1 MHGVVNDS
9 LEKKLIFQQ
18 RLCVLTHFSGM
29 FFASTMIMV
38 SIALVMAVIVTNI
51 YAKKD
56 VPQRCPEWTVRLA
69 SRFYP
74 AHFLPGHCV
83 DAGTHYDR
91 HGRAYTLPPIIERR
105 GTQPSSARPDVSQLS
120 SPHLGVAE
128 KAAAD
133 NDEIC
138 AGRPICCGCCLH
150 RKDLSKYDDRA
161 SRFVPPSRTSSS
173 SCGRQVP
180 TTLETFDFRRS
191 EAEWRMV
198 AKFTDRVFFWL
209 FLVMSFGVQA
219 NLFLQMIPET
229 RHAVVWFRPHRAYR
243 MKTSVWPWT
252 YLTMFYLRKY

>member
-1 MHGVVNDS
+1 
-9 LEKKLIFQQ
+9 
-18 RLCVLTHFSGM
+18 
-29 FFASTMIMV
+29 MIMV

-83 DAGTHYDR
+83 DSGIHYDR

-105 GTQPSSARPDVSQLS
+105 TAQPSSARPDVSQLPP
-120 SPHLGVAE
+120 PHPGMVE
-128 KAAAD
+128 KGAAGG
-133 NDEIC
+133 NDGDYT
-138 AGRPICCGCCLH
+138 GRASCCGCCL
-150 RKDLSKYDDRA
+150 RRRGSSKHGDVDGGQA
-161 SRFVPPSRTSSS
+161 SRAAPPSRPLSS

-229 RHAVVWFRPHRAYR
+229 RHAVV
-243 MKTSVWPWT
+243 
-252 YLTMFYLRKY
+252 

>member
-1 MHGVVNDS
+1 
-9 LEKKLIFQQ
+9 
-18 RLCVLTHFSGM
+18 
-29 FFASTMIMV
+29 MV

-56 VPQRCPEWTVRLA
+56 VPQRCPEWTIRLA

-83 DAGTHYDR
+83 NSGLHYDR

-105 GTQPSSARPDVSQLS
+105 AAQPTSARPDVSQLS
-120 SPHLGVAE
+120 PPHPGVAQNGVVGDDPE
-128 KAAAD
+128 
-133 NDEIC
+133 C
-138 AGRPICCGCCLH
+138 AGRRSCCVCCLRCLH
-150 RKDLSKYDDRA
+150 RKDSTKRGERA
-161 SRFVPPSRTSSS
+161 SRVVPPWRTSS

-209 FLVMSFGVQA
+209 FLVMSLCVQA

-229 RHAVVWFRPHRAYR
+229 RHAVV
-243 MKTSVWPWT
+243 
-252 YLTMFYLRKY
+252 

>member
-1 MHGVVNDS
+1 MTFTC
-9 LEKKLIFQQ
+9 L
-18 RLCVLTHFSGM
+18 LTQFSGM
-29 FFASTMIMV
+29 FFASTMVMV

-56 VPQRCPEWTVRLA
+56 VPQRCPAWTVRLA

-83 DAGTHYDR
+83 DSGIHYDR

-105 GTQPSSARPDVSQLS
+105 TGQHSCARPDVSQLPP
-120 SPHLGVAE
+120 PHPGVAE
-128 KAAAD
+128 KGAATG
-133 NDEIC
+133 NDGDC
-138 AGRPICCGCCLH
+138 TGRASCCGCCL
-150 RKDLSKYDDRA
+150 RRRDSSKHGDGDGDQA
-161 SRFVPPSRTSSS
+161 SRAAPPSRPLSS

-219 NLFLQMIPET
+219 NLWLQMIPET
-229 RHAVVWFRPHRAYR
+229 RHAVV
-243 MKTSVWPWT
+243 
-252 YLTMFYLRKY
+252 

>member
-1 MHGVVNDS
+1 MV
-9 LEKKLIFQQ
+9 
-18 RLCVLTHFSGM
+18 
-29 FFASTMIMV
+29 MV

-56 VPQRCPEWTVRLA
+56 APQRCPEWTVRLA

-83 DAGTHYDR
+83 DTGTHYDR

-105 GTQPSSARPDVSQLS
+105 TTQATSARPDVSQM
-120 SPHLGVAE
+120 SPRHLGVVE
-128 KAAAD
+128 KGD
-133 NDEIC
+133 DGDC
-138 AGRPICCGCCLH
+138 TGRSSCCGGCLR
-150 RKDLSKYDDRA
+150 RKDSSKYGDSDADRA
-161 SRFVPPSRTSSS
+161 SRVAPTSRTS

-229 RHAVVWFRPHRAYR
+229 RDAVV
-243 MKTSVWPWT
+243 
-252 YLTMFYLRKY
+252 